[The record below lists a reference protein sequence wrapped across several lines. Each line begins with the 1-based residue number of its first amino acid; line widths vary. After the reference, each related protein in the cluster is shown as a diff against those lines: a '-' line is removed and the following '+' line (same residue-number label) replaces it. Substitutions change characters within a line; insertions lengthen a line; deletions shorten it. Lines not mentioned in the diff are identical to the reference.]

1 MSNDAQSAR
10 SLKAQDSAERALII
24 QSLAQLVEPLAS
36 LMPDCEVVVHDLS
49 QVPTTIV
56 AIAGGLTGR
65 KVGDPATDV
74 LLKQLAEGRVRTMV
88 NYSSVLPDGRRIRC
102 ATIAVKDSQGE
113 PVAALCINSS
123 VEIWSGL
130 LKICQQMLYGSIDA
144 SSEPELEVDFDKD
157 LDQNQRYGIGK
168 KTGFE
173 TGQISRGTDSAEANS
188 AGEAFVHNLD
198 DLANI
203 VLDRA
208 VASQGVPVELMTK
221 SHKKEVIRQAK
232 EQGFFFL
239 RDAAET
245 LADRLQIS
253 RFTVYNYLK
262 EIDETSSVKDKKK
275 Q

>member
-10 SLKAQDSAERALII
+10 DLKAQDSAERALII

-36 LMPDCEVVVHDLS
+36 LMADCEVVVHDLS
-49 QVPTTIV
+49 QVPNTIV

-74 LLKQLAEGRVRTMV
+74 LLKQMAEGRVRTMV

-102 ATIAVKDSQGE
+102 ATIAVKDSRGN

-130 LKICQQMLYGSIDA
+130 LKICQQMLYGSVDA
-144 SSEPELEVDFDKD
+144 SSEPKSEADLDED
-157 LDQNQRYGIGK
+157 LDQNQGYGAEKVGS
-168 KTGFE
+168 E
-173 TGQISRGTDSAEANS
+173 TGQIGQGTGSAEADS
-188 AGEAFVHNLD
+188 TGEAFVHNLD

-208 VASQGVPVELMTK
+208 VASQGIPVELMTK
-221 SHKKEVIRQAK
+221 NHKKEVIRQAK

-262 EIDETSSVKDKKK
+262 EIDETTSVKDKKK

>member
-10 SLKAQDSAERALII
+10 DLKAQDSAERALII

-36 LMPDCEVVVHDLS
+36 LMADCEVVVHDLS
-49 QVPTTIV
+49 QVPNTIV

-74 LLKQLAEGRVRTMV
+74 LLKQMAEGRVRTMV

-102 ATIAVKDSQGE
+102 ATIAVKDSQGN
-113 PVAALCINSS
+113 PVAALCINSN

-130 LKICQQMLYGSIDA
+130 LKICQQMLYGSVDA
-144 SSEPELEVDFDKD
+144 SSEPKSEADLDED
-157 LDQNQRYGIGK
+157 LDQNQGYGAEKVGS
-168 KTGFE
+168 E
-173 TGQISRGTDSAEANS
+173 TGQIGQGTGSAEADS
-188 AGEAFVHNLD
+188 TGEAFVHNLD

-221 SHKKEVIRQAK
+221 NHKKEVIRQAK

-262 EIDETSSVKDKKK
+262 EIDETTSVKDKKK

>member
-10 SLKAQDSAERALII
+10 DLKAQDSAERALII

-36 LMPDCEVVVHDLS
+36 LMADCEVVVHDLS
-49 QVPTTIV
+49 QVPNTIV

-74 LLKQLAEGRVRTMV
+74 LLKQMAEGRVRTMV

-102 ATIAVKDSQGE
+102 ATIAVKDSQGN
-113 PVAALCINSS
+113 PVAALCINSN

-130 LKICQQMLYGSIDA
+130 LKICQQMLYGSVDA
-144 SSEPELEVDFDKD
+144 SSEPKSEADLDED
-157 LDQNQRYGIGK
+157 LDQNQRYGAK
-168 KTGFE
+168 KVGSE
-173 TGQISRGTDSAEANS
+173 TGQIGQGTGSAEADS
-188 AGEAFVHNLD
+188 TGEAFVHNLD

-208 VASQGVPVELMTK
+208 VASQGIPVELMTK
-221 SHKKEVIRQAK
+221 NHKKEVIRQAK

-262 EIDETSSVKDKKK
+262 EIDETTSVKDKKK

>member
-1 MSNDAQSAR
+1 MSNDAQSVR
-10 SLKAQDSAERALII
+10 DLKAQDSAERALII

-36 LMPDCEVVVHDLS
+36 LMADCEVVVHDLS
-49 QVPTTIV
+49 QVPNTIV

-74 LLKQLAEGRVRTMV
+74 LLKQMAEGRVRTMV

-102 ATIAVKDSQGE
+102 ATIAVKDSRGN

-130 LKICQQMLYGSIDA
+130 LKICQQMLYGSVDA
-144 SSEPELEVDFDKD
+144 SSEPKSEADLDED
-157 LDQNQRYGIGK
+157 LDQNQQHGAEKARS
-168 KTGFE
+168 E
-173 TGQISRGTDSAEANS
+173 TGQIDRGTGSAEANS
-188 AGEAFVHNLD
+188 TGEAFVHNLD

-262 EIDETSSVKDKKK
+262 EIDETTSVKDKKK

>member
-102 ATIAVKDSQGE
+102 ATIAVKDSRGN

-144 SSEPELEVDFDKD
+144 SSESELEVDFDKD

-173 TGQISRGTDSAEANS
+173 AGQISRGTYSAEANS

-262 EIDETSSVKDKKK
+262 EIEETTSVKDKKK

>member
-10 SLKAQDSAERALII
+10 DLKAQDSAERALII

-36 LMPDCEVVVHDLS
+36 LMADCEVVVHDLS
-49 QVPTTIV
+49 QVPNTIV

-74 LLKQLAEGRVRTMV
+74 LLKQMAEGRVRTMV

-102 ATIAVKDSQGE
+102 ATIAVKDSRGN
-113 PVAALCINSS
+113 PVAALCINSN

-130 LKICQQMLYGSIDA
+130 LKICQQMLYGSVDA
-144 SSEPELEVDFDKD
+144 SSEPKSEAELDED
-157 LDQNQRYGIGK
+157 LDQNQQHGAEKAGS
-168 KTGFE
+168 E
-173 TGQISRGTDSAEANS
+173 TGQIGQGAGSAEADS
-188 AGEAFVHNLD
+188 TGEAFVHNLD

-221 SHKKEVIRQAK
+221 NHKKEVIRQAK

-262 EIDETSSVKDKKK
+262 EIDETTSVKDKKK

>member
-1 MSNDAQSAR
+1 MSNDAQSTNNF
-10 SLKAQDSAERALII
+10 KAHDSAERTLII

-36 LMPDCEVVVHDLS
+36 LMADCEVVVHDLS
-49 QVPTTIV
+49 QLPTTIV

-65 KVGDPATDV
+65 RVGDPATDV
-74 LLKQLAEGRVRTMV
+74 LLKQMAEGRVRTMV

-102 ATIAVKDSQGE
+102 ATIAVKDSRGN

-130 LKICQQMLYGSIDA
+130 LKICQQMLYGNADV
-144 SSEPELEVDFDKD
+144 SSEPKSEAELDED
-157 LDQNQRYGIGK
+157 LNQNQQYGTEKAGS
-168 KTGFE
+168 E
-173 TGQISRGTDSAEANS
+173 TGQIGQGTGSAEANS
-188 AGEAFVHNLD
+188 MGEAFVHNLD

-262 EIDETSSVKDKKK
+262 EIDKTTSVKDEKK

>member
-10 SLKAQDSAERALII
+10 DLKAQDSAERALII

-36 LMPDCEVVVHDLS
+36 LMADCEVVVHDLS
-49 QVPTTIV
+49 QVPNTIV

-74 LLKQLAEGRVRTMV
+74 LLKQMAEGRVRTMV

-102 ATIAVKDSQGE
+102 ATIAVKDSRGN

-130 LKICQQMLYGSIDA
+130 LKICQQMLYGSVDA
-144 SSEPELEVDFDKD
+144 SSEPKSEADLDED
-157 LDQNQRYGIGK
+157 LDQNQQHGAEKAGS
-168 KTGFE
+168 E
-173 TGQISRGTDSAEANS
+173 TGQIDRGTGSAEANS
-188 AGEAFVHNLD
+188 TGEAFVHNLD

-262 EIDETSSVKDKKK
+262 EIDETTSVKDKKK

>member
-10 SLKAQDSAERALII
+10 DLKAQDSAERALII

-36 LMPDCEVVVHDLS
+36 LMADCEVVVHDLS
-49 QVPTTIV
+49 QVPNTIV

-74 LLKQLAEGRVRTMV
+74 LLKQMAEGRVRTMV

-102 ATIAVKDSQGE
+102 ATIAVKDSRGN
-113 PVAALCINSS
+113 PVAALCINSN
-123 VEIWSGL
+123 VAIWSGL
-130 LKICQQMLYGSIDA
+130 LKICQQMLYGSVDA
-144 SSEPELEVDFDKD
+144 SSVPKSEAELDED
-157 LDQNQRYGIGK
+157 LDQNQQRGAEKAGS
-168 KTGFE
+168 E
-173 TGQISRGTDSAEANS
+173 TGQIGQGAGSAEADS

-221 SHKKEVIRQAK
+221 NHKKEVIRQAK

>member
-10 SLKAQDSAERALII
+10 DLKAQDSAERALII

-36 LMPDCEVVVHDLS
+36 LMADCEVVVHDLS
-49 QVPTTIV
+49 QVPNTIV

-74 LLKQLAEGRVRTMV
+74 LLKQMAEGRVRTMV

-102 ATIAVKDSQGE
+102 ATIAVKDSQGN
-113 PVAALCINSS
+113 PVAALCINSN

-130 LKICQQMLYGSIDA
+130 LKICQQMLYGSVDA
-144 SSEPELEVDFDKD
+144 SSEPKSEADLDED
-157 LDQNQRYGIGK
+157 LDQNQGYGAEKVGS
-168 KTGFE
+168 E
-173 TGQISRGTDSAEANS
+173 TGQIGQGTGSAEADS
-188 AGEAFVHNLD
+188 TGEAFVHNLD

-208 VASQGVPVELMTK
+208 VASQGIPVELMTK
-221 SHKKEVIRQAK
+221 NHKKEVIRQAK

-262 EIDETSSVKDKKK
+262 EIDETTSVKDKKK

>member
-10 SLKAQDSAERALII
+10 DLKAQDSVERALII

-36 LMPDCEVVVHDLS
+36 LMADCEVVVHDLS

-74 LLKQLAEGRVRTMV
+74 LLKQMAEGRVRTMV

-102 ATIAVKDSQGE
+102 ATIAVKDSRGN

-130 LKICQQMLYGSIDA
+130 LKICQQMLYGNADV
-144 SSEPELEVDFDKD
+144 SSEPKSEAELDED
-157 LDQNQRYGIGK
+157 LNQSQQYGTERAGS
-168 KTGFE
+168 E
-173 TGQISRGTDSAEANS
+173 TGQIGQGTGSAEANS
-188 AGEAFVHNLD
+188 MGEAFVHNLD

-262 EIDETSSVKDKKK
+262 EIDKTTSVKDEKK

>member
-1 MSNDAQSAR
+1 MSNDAQSTNNF
-10 SLKAQDSAERALII
+10 KAYDSAERTLII

-36 LMPDCEVVVHDLS
+36 LMADCEVVVHDLS
-49 QVPTTIV
+49 QLPTTIV

-65 KVGDPATDV
+65 RVGDPATDV
-74 LLKQLAEGRVRTMV
+74 LLKQMAEGRVRTMV

-102 ATIAVKDSQGE
+102 ATIAVKDSRGN

-123 VEIWSGL
+123 VEIWSEL
-130 LKICQQMLYGSIDA
+130 LKICQQMLYGNADV
-144 SSEPELEVDFDKD
+144 SSEPKSEAELDED
-157 LDQNQRYGIGK
+157 LNQSQQYGTERG
-168 KTGFE
+168 GSE
-173 TGQISRGTDSAEANS
+173 TGRIGQGTGSAEANS
-188 AGEAFVHNLD
+188 MGEAFVHNLD

-262 EIDETSSVKDKKK
+262 EIDKTTSVKDEKK

>member
-10 SLKAQDSAERALII
+10 DLKAQDSAERALII

-36 LMPDCEVVVHDLS
+36 LMADCEVVVHDLS
-49 QVPTTIV
+49 QVPNTIV

-74 LLKQLAEGRVRTMV
+74 LLKQMAEGRVRTMV

-102 ATIAVKDSQGE
+102 ATIAVKDSRGN

-130 LKICQQMLYGSIDA
+130 LKICQQMLYGSVNA
-144 SSEPELEVDFDKD
+144 SSESKSEAELDED
-157 LDQNQRYGIGK
+157 LDQNQQHGAEKAGS
-168 KTGFE
+168 E
-173 TGQISRGTDSAEANS
+173 TGQIGQGTGSAEANS
-188 AGEAFVHNLD
+188 TGEAFVHNLD

-262 EIDETSSVKDKKK
+262 EIDETTSVKDKKK

>member
-10 SLKAQDSAERALII
+10 DLKAQDSAERALII

-36 LMPDCEVVVHDLS
+36 LMADCEVVVHDLS
-49 QVPTTIV
+49 QVPNTIV

-74 LLKQLAEGRVRTMV
+74 LLKQMAEGRVRTMV

-102 ATIAVKDSQGE
+102 ATIAVKDSRGN
-113 PVAALCINSS
+113 PVAALCINSN

-130 LKICQQMLYGSIDA
+130 LKICQQMLYGSVDA
-144 SSEPELEVDFDKD
+144 SSEPKSEADLDED
-157 LDQNQRYGIGK
+157 LDQNQQHGAEKAGS
-168 KTGFE
+168 E
-173 TGQISRGTDSAEANS
+173 TGQIGQGAGSAEADS

-262 EIDETSSVKDKKK
+262 EIDETTSVKDKKK

>member
-10 SLKAQDSAERALII
+10 DLKAQDSAERALII

-36 LMPDCEVVVHDLS
+36 LMADCEVVVHDLS
-49 QVPTTIV
+49 QVPNTIV

-74 LLKQLAEGRVRTMV
+74 LLKQMAEGRVRTMV

-102 ATIAVKDSQGE
+102 ATIAVKDSQGN
-113 PVAALCINSS
+113 PVAALCINSN

-130 LKICQQMLYGSIDA
+130 LKICQQMLYGSVDA
-144 SSEPELEVDFDKD
+144 SSEPKSEAELDED
-157 LDQNQRYGIGK
+157 LDQNQQRGAEKAGS
-168 KTGFE
+168 E
-173 TGQISRGTDSAEANS
+173 TGQIDQGTGSAQANS
-188 AGEAFVHNLD
+188 TGEAFVHNLD

-262 EIDETSSVKDKKK
+262 EIDETTSVKDKKK

>member
-10 SLKAQDSAERALII
+10 DLKAQDSAERALII

-36 LMPDCEVVVHDLS
+36 LMADCEVVVHDLS
-49 QVPTTIV
+49 QVPNTIV

-74 LLKQLAEGRVRTMV
+74 LLKQMAEGRVRTMV

-102 ATIAVKDSQGE
+102 ATIAVKDSRGN

-130 LKICQQMLYGSIDA
+130 LKICQQMLYGSVDA
-144 SSEPELEVDFDKD
+144 SSESKSEAELDED
-157 LDQNQRYGIGK
+157 LDQNQQRGAEKAGA
-168 KTGFE
+168 E
-173 TGQISRGTDSAEANS
+173 TGQIGQGTGSAEANS
-188 AGEAFVHNLD
+188 TGEAFVHNLD

-262 EIDETSSVKDKKK
+262 EIDETTSVKDKKK

>member
-10 SLKAQDSAERALII
+10 DLKAQDSVERALII

-36 LMPDCEVVVHDLS
+36 LMADCEVVVHDLS

-74 LLKQLAEGRVRTMV
+74 LLKQMAEGRVRTMV

-102 ATIAVKDSQGE
+102 ATIAVKDSRGN

-130 LKICQQMLYGSIDA
+130 LKICQQMLYGSVDA
-144 SSEPELEVDFDKD
+144 SSEPKSEAELDED
-157 LDQNQRYGIGK
+157 LDQSQQRGAEKAGS
-168 KTGFE
+168 E
-173 TGQISRGTDSAEANS
+173 TGQIDQGTGSAEASS

-262 EIDETSSVKDKKK
+262 EIDETTSVKDKKK

>member
-10 SLKAQDSAERALII
+10 DLKAQDSAERALII

-36 LMPDCEVVVHDLS
+36 LMADCEVVVHDLS
-49 QVPTTIV
+49 QVPNTIV

-74 LLKQLAEGRVRTMV
+74 LLKQMAEGRVRTMV

-102 ATIAVKDSQGE
+102 ATIAVKDSQGN
-113 PVAALCINSS
+113 PVAALCINSN

-130 LKICQQMLYGSIDA
+130 LKICQQMLYGSVDA
-144 SSEPELEVDFDKD
+144 SSEPKSEADLDED
-157 LDQNQRYGIGK
+157 LDQNQRYGAGK
-168 KTGFE
+168 VGSE
-173 TGQISRGTDSAEANS
+173 TGQIGQGTGSAEADS
-188 AGEAFVHNLD
+188 TGEAFVHNLD

-208 VASQGVPVELMTK
+208 VASQGIPVELMTK
-221 SHKKEVIRQAK
+221 NHKKEVIRQAK

-262 EIDETSSVKDKKK
+262 EIDETTSVKDKKK

>member
-10 SLKAQDSAERALII
+10 DLKAQDSAERALII
-24 QSLAQLVEPLAS
+24 QSLAQLVEPLAL
-36 LMPDCEVVVHDLS
+36 LMADCEVVVHDLS
-49 QVPTTIV
+49 QVPNTIV

-74 LLKQLAEGRVRTMV
+74 LLKQMAEGRVRTMV

-102 ATIAVKDSQGE
+102 ATIAVKDSRGN

-130 LKICQQMLYGSIDA
+130 LKICQQMLYGSVYA
-144 SSEPELEVDFDKD
+144 SSEPKSEAELDED
-157 LDQNQRYGIGK
+157 LDQNQQRGAEKAGS
-168 KTGFE
+168 E
-173 TGQISRGTDSAEANS
+173 TGQIDQGTGSAEANS
-188 AGEAFVHNLD
+188 TGEAFVHNLD

-208 VASQGVPVELMTK
+208 VASQGIPVELMTK
-221 SHKKEVIRQAK
+221 NHKKEVIRQAK

-262 EIDETSSVKDKKK
+262 EIDETTSVKDKKK

>member
-10 SLKAQDSAERALII
+10 DLKAQDSAERALII
-24 QSLAQLVEPLAS
+24 QSLTQLVEPLAS
-36 LMPDCEVVVHDLS
+36 LMADCEVVVHDLS
-49 QVPTTIV
+49 QVPNTIV

-74 LLKQLAEGRVRTMV
+74 LLKQMAEGRVRTMV

-102 ATIAVKDSQGE
+102 ATIAVKDSQGN
-113 PVAALCINSS
+113 PVAALCINSN

-130 LKICQQMLYGSIDA
+130 LKICQQMLYGSVDA
-144 SSEPELEVDFDKD
+144 SSEPKSEAELDED
-157 LDQNQRYGIGK
+157 LDQNQQRGTEKAGS
-168 KTGFE
+168 E
-173 TGQISRGTDSAEANS
+173 TGQIDRGTGSAEANS
-188 AGEAFVHNLD
+188 TGEAFVHNLD

-262 EIDETSSVKDKKK
+262 EIDETTSVKDKKK

>member
-10 SLKAQDSAERALII
+10 DLKAQDSAERALII

-36 LMPDCEVVVHDLS
+36 LMADCEVVVHDLS

-56 AIAGGLTGR
+56 AVAGGLTGR

-74 LLKQLAEGRVRTMV
+74 LLKQMAEGRVRTMV

-102 ATIAVKDSQGE
+102 ATIAVKDSRGN

-130 LKICQQMLYGSIDA
+130 LKICQQMLYGSVDA
-144 SSEPELEVDFDKD
+144 SSVPKSEADLDED
-157 LDQNQRYGIGK
+157 LDQNQRYGAEKVGS
-168 KTGFE
+168 E
-173 TGQISRGTDSAEANS
+173 TGQIGQGTDSAEADS
-188 AGEAFVHNLD
+188 TGEAFVHNLD

-221 SHKKEVIRQAK
+221 NHKKEVIRQAK

-262 EIDETSSVKDKKK
+262 EIDETTSGKDKKK

>member
-10 SLKAQDSAERALII
+10 DLKAQDSAERALII

-36 LMPDCEVVVHDLS
+36 LMADCEVVVHDLS
-49 QVPTTIV
+49 QVPNTIV

-74 LLKQLAEGRVRTMV
+74 LLKQMAEGRVRTMV

-102 ATIAVKDSQGE
+102 ATIAVKDSQGN
-113 PVAALCINSS
+113 PVAALCINSN

-130 LKICQQMLYGSIDA
+130 LKICQQMLYGSVDA
-144 SSEPELEVDFDKD
+144 SSEPKSEADLDED
-157 LDQNQRYGIGK
+157 LDQNQQHGAEKAGS
-168 KTGFE
+168 E
-173 TGQISRGTDSAEANS
+173 TGQIGQGTGSAEANS
-188 AGEAFVHNLD
+188 TGEAFVHNLD

-221 SHKKEVIRQAK
+221 NHKKEVIRQAK

-262 EIDETSSVKDKKK
+262 EIDETTSGKDKKK

>member
-10 SLKAQDSAERALII
+10 DLKAQDSVERALII

-36 LMPDCEVVVHDLS
+36 LMADCEVVVHDLS

-56 AIAGGLTGR
+56 AVAGGLTGR

-74 LLKQLAEGRVRTMV
+74 LLKQMAEGRVRTMV

-102 ATIAVKDSQGE
+102 ATIAVKDSRGN

-130 LKICQQMLYGSIDA
+130 LKICQQMLHGSVDA
-144 SSEPELEVDFDKD
+144 SSESKSEADHDKG
-157 LDQNQRYGIGK
+157 LDQNQQHGAEKAGS
-168 KTGFE
+168 E
-173 TGQISRGTDSAEANS
+173 TGQIGQGTGSAEADS
-188 AGEAFVHNLD
+188 TGETFVHNLD

-262 EIDETSSVKDKKK
+262 EIDETTSVKDKKK

>member
-10 SLKAQDSAERALII
+10 DLKAQDSAERALII

-36 LMPDCEVVVHDLS
+36 LMADCEVVVHDLS
-49 QVPTTIV
+49 QVPNTIV

-74 LLKQLAEGRVRTMV
+74 LLKQMAEGRVRTMV

-102 ATIAVKDSQGE
+102 ATIAVKDSRGN

-130 LKICQQMLYGSIDA
+130 LKICQQMLYGSVDA
-144 SSEPELEVDFDKD
+144 SSESKSEAELDED
-157 LDQNQRYGIGK
+157 LNQNQQHGAEKARS
-168 KTGFE
+168 E
-173 TGQISRGTDSAEANS
+173 TGQIGQGTGSAEAS
-188 AGEAFVHNLD
+188 STGEAFVHNLD

-262 EIDETSSVKDKKK
+262 EIDETTSVKDKKK

>member
-10 SLKAQDSAERALII
+10 DLKAQDSAERALII

-36 LMPDCEVVVHDLS
+36 LMADCEVVVHDLS
-49 QVPTTIV
+49 QVPNTIV

-74 LLKQLAEGRVRTMV
+74 LLKQMAEGRVRTMV
-88 NYSSVLPDGRRIRC
+88 NYSSVLPDGCRIRC
-102 ATIAVKDSQGE
+102 ATIAVKDSRGN
-113 PVAALCINSS
+113 PIAALCINSS

-130 LKICQQMLYGSIDA
+130 LKICQQMLYGSVYA
-144 SSEPELEVDFDKD
+144 SSEPKSEVELDED
-157 LDQNQRYGIGK
+157 LDQDQQHGAEKAGS
-168 KTGFE
+168 E
-173 TGQISRGTDSAEANS
+173 TGQIGQGTGSAEANS
-188 AGEAFVHNLD
+188 TGEAFVHNLD

-262 EIDETSSVKDKKK
+262 EIDETTSVKDKKK

>member
-10 SLKAQDSAERALII
+10 DLKAQDSAERALII

-36 LMPDCEVVVHDLS
+36 LMADCEVVVHDLS
-49 QVPTTIV
+49 QVPNTIV

-74 LLKQLAEGRVRTMV
+74 LLKQMAEGRVRTMV

-102 ATIAVKDSQGE
+102 ATIAVKDSQGN
-113 PVAALCINSS
+113 PVAALCINSN

-130 LKICQQMLYGSIDA
+130 LKICQQMLYGSVDA
-144 SSEPELEVDFDKD
+144 SSEPKSEAELDED
-157 LDQNQRYGIGK
+157 LDQNQQHGAEK
-168 KTGFE
+168 AASE
-173 TGQISRGTDSAEANS
+173 TGQIGQGAGSAEADS
-188 AGEAFVHNLD
+188 TGEAFVHNLD

-262 EIDETSSVKDKKK
+262 EIDETTSVKDKKK

>member
-1 MSNDAQSAR
+1 MSNDAQSACDFQ
-10 SLKAQDSAERALII
+10 KQGGTERVFII
-24 QSLAQLVEPLAS
+24 HSLAQLVKPLAS
-36 LMPDCEVVVHDLS
+36 LMADCEVVVHDLS

-74 LLKQLAEGRVRTMV
+74 LLKQMAEGQVHTMV

-102 ATIAVKDSQGE
+102 ATIAVKDSLGN

-123 VEIWSGL
+123 VEIWSVL
-130 LKICQQMLYGSIDA
+130 LNICQRILYGGVTA
-144 SSEPELEVDFDKD
+144 SPKPKFEVEQVKEMSQTRKCGVEEAVSE
-157 LDQNQRYGIGK
+157 
-168 KTGFE
+168 
-173 TGQISRGTDSAEANS
+173 TDSTEAK
-188 AGEAFVHNLD
+188 AQGEAFVHSLD

-208 VASQGVPVELMTK
+208 IAGQGVPVELMTK

-262 EIDETSSVKDKKK
+262 EIDETTSVKDKKK

>member
-10 SLKAQDSAERALII
+10 DLKAQDSAERALII

-36 LMPDCEVVVHDLS
+36 LMADCEVVVHDLS
-49 QVPTTIV
+49 QVPNTIV

-74 LLKQLAEGRVRTMV
+74 LLKQMAEGRVRTMV

-102 ATIAVKDSQGE
+102 ATIAVKDSQGN
-113 PVAALCINSS
+113 PVAALCINSN

-130 LKICQQMLYGSIDA
+130 LKICQQMLYGSVDA
-144 SSEPELEVDFDKD
+144 SSEPKSEADLDED
-157 LDQNQRYGIGK
+157 LDQNQRYGAEKVGS
-168 KTGFE
+168 E
-173 TGQISRGTDSAEANS
+173 TGQIGQGTGSAEADS
-188 AGEAFVHNLD
+188 TGEAFVHNLD

-208 VASQGVPVELMTK
+208 VASQGIPVELMTK
-221 SHKKEVIRQAK
+221 NHKKEVIRQAK

-262 EIDETSSVKDKKK
+262 EIDETTSVKDKKK

>member
-10 SLKAQDSAERALII
+10 DLKAQDSAERALII

-36 LMPDCEVVVHDLS
+36 LMADCEVVVHDLS
-49 QVPTTIV
+49 QVPNTIV

-74 LLKQLAEGRVRTMV
+74 LLKQMAEGRVRTMV

-102 ATIAVKDSQGE
+102 ATIAVKDSRGN
-113 PVAALCINSS
+113 PVAALCINSN

-130 LKICQQMLYGSIDA
+130 LKICQQMLYGSVDA
-144 SSEPELEVDFDKD
+144 SSEPKSEADLDED
-157 LDQNQRYGIGK
+157 LDQNQRYGAGK
-168 KTGFE
+168 VGSE
-173 TGQISRGTDSAEANS
+173 TGQIGQGTGSAEADS
-188 AGEAFVHNLD
+188 TGEAFVHNLD

-221 SHKKEVIRQAK
+221 NHKKEVIRQAK

-262 EIDETSSVKDKKK
+262 EIDETTSVKDKKK

>member
-10 SLKAQDSAERALII
+10 DLKAQDSAERALII

-36 LMPDCEVVVHDLS
+36 LMADCEVVVHDLS
-49 QVPTTIV
+49 QVPNTIV

-74 LLKQLAEGRVRTMV
+74 LLKQMAEGRVRTMV

-102 ATIAVKDSQGE
+102 ATIAVKDSRGN
-113 PVAALCINSS
+113 PVAALCINSN

-130 LKICQQMLYGSIDA
+130 LKICQQMLYGSVDA
-144 SSEPELEVDFDKD
+144 SSEPKSEADLDED
-157 LDQNQRYGIGK
+157 LDQNQRYGAEKVGS
-168 KTGFE
+168 E
-173 TGQISRGTDSAEANS
+173 TGQIGQGTGSAEADS
-188 AGEAFVHNLD
+188 TGEAFVHNLD

-262 EIDETSSVKDKKK
+262 EIDETTSGKDKKK

>member
-10 SLKAQDSAERALII
+10 DLKAQDSAERALII

-36 LMPDCEVVVHDLS
+36 LMADCEVVVHDLS
-49 QVPTTIV
+49 QVPNTIV

-74 LLKQLAEGRVRTMV
+74 LLKQMAEGRVRTVV

-102 ATIAVKDSQGE
+102 ATIAVKDSQGN
-113 PVAALCINSS
+113 PVAALCINSN
-123 VEIWSGL
+123 VAIWSGL
-130 LKICQQMLYGSIDA
+130 LKICQQMLYGSVDA
-144 SSEPELEVDFDKD
+144 SSVPKSEAELDED
-157 LDQNQRYGIGK
+157 LDQNQQRGAEKAGS
-168 KTGFE
+168 E
-173 TGQISRGTDSAEANS
+173 TGQIGQGAGSAEADS

>member
-10 SLKAQDSAERALII
+10 DLKAQDSAERALII

-36 LMPDCEVVVHDLS
+36 LMADCEVVVHDLS
-49 QVPTTIV
+49 QVPNTIV

-74 LLKQLAEGRVRTMV
+74 LLKQMAEGRVRTMV

-102 ATIAVKDSQGE
+102 ATIAVKDSQGN
-113 PVAALCINSS
+113 PVAALCINSN

-130 LKICQQMLYGSIDA
+130 LKICQQMLYGSVDA
-144 SSEPELEVDFDKD
+144 SSEPKSEADLDED
-157 LDQNQRYGIGK
+157 LDQNQRYGAEKVGS
-168 KTGFE
+168 E
-173 TGQISRGTDSAEANS
+173 TGQIGQGTGSAEADS
-188 AGEAFVHNLD
+188 TGEAFVHNLD

>member
-10 SLKAQDSAERALII
+10 DLKAQDSAERALII

-36 LMPDCEVVVHDLS
+36 LMADCEVVVHDLS
-49 QVPTTIV
+49 QVPNTIV

-74 LLKQLAEGRVRTMV
+74 LLKQMAEGRVRTMV

-102 ATIAVKDSQGE
+102 ATIAVKDSRGN
-113 PVAALCINSS
+113 PVAALCINSN

-130 LKICQQMLYGSIDA
+130 LKICQQMLYGSVDA
-144 SSEPELEVDFDKD
+144 SSEPKSEADLDED
-157 LDQNQRYGIGK
+157 LDQNQRHGAEKAGS
-168 KTGFE
+168 E
-173 TGQISRGTDSAEANS
+173 TGQIGQGTGSAEANS
-188 AGEAFVHNLD
+188 TGEAFVHNLD

-262 EIDETSSVKDKKK
+262 EIDETTSVKDKKK

>member
-10 SLKAQDSAERALII
+10 DLKAQDSAERALII

-36 LMPDCEVVVHDLS
+36 LMADCEVVVHDLS
-49 QVPTTIV
+49 QVPNTIV

-74 LLKQLAEGRVRTMV
+74 LLKQMAEGRVRTMV

-102 ATIAVKDSQGE
+102 ATIAVKDSRGN
-113 PVAALCINSS
+113 PVAALCINSN

-130 LKICQQMLYGSIDA
+130 LKICQQMFYGSVDA
-144 SSEPELEVDFDKD
+144 SSEPKSEADLDED
-157 LDQNQRYGIGK
+157 LDQNQRYGAEKVGS
-168 KTGFE
+168 E
-173 TGQISRGTDSAEANS
+173 TGQIGQGTGSAEADS
-188 AGEAFVHNLD
+188 TGEAFVHNLD

-221 SHKKEVIRQAK
+221 NHKKEVIRQAK

-262 EIDETSSVKDKKK
+262 EIDETTSGKDKKK

>member
-10 SLKAQDSAERALII
+10 DFKAQDSAERALII

-36 LMPDCEVVVHDLS
+36 LMADCEVVVHDLS
-49 QVPTTIV
+49 QVPNTIV

-74 LLKQLAEGRVRTMV
+74 LLKQMAEGRVRTMV

-102 ATIAVKDSQGE
+102 ATIAVKDSRGN
-113 PVAALCINSS
+113 PVAALCINSN

-130 LKICQQMLYGSIDA
+130 LKICQQMLYGSVDA
-144 SSEPELEVDFDKD
+144 SSEPKSEADLDED
-157 LDQNQRYGIGK
+157 LDQNQRYGAEKVGS
-168 KTGFE
+168 E
-173 TGQISRGTDSAEANS
+173 TGQIGQGTGSAEADS
-188 AGEAFVHNLD
+188 TGEAFVHNLD

-221 SHKKEVIRQAK
+221 NHKKEVIRQAK

-262 EIDETSSVKDKKK
+262 EIDETTSGKDKKK

>member
-1 MSNDAQSAR
+1 MSNDAQLAR
-10 SLKAQDSAERALII
+10 DLKAQDSAERALII

-36 LMPDCEVVVHDLS
+36 LMADCEVVVHDLS
-49 QVPTTIV
+49 QVPNTIV

-74 LLKQLAEGRVRTMV
+74 LLKQMAEGRVRTMV

-102 ATIAVKDSQGE
+102 ATIAVKDSQGN
-113 PVAALCINSS
+113 PVAALCINSN

-130 LKICQQMLYGSIDA
+130 LKICQQMLYGSVDA
-144 SSEPELEVDFDKD
+144 SSEPKSEADLDED
-157 LDQNQRYGIGK
+157 LDQNQQHGAEKAGS
-168 KTGFE
+168 E
-173 TGQISRGTDSAEANS
+173 TGQIGQGAGSAEADS

-262 EIDETSSVKDKKK
+262 EIDETTSVKDKKK

>member
-10 SLKAQDSAERALII
+10 DLKAQDSVERALII

-36 LMPDCEVVVHDLS
+36 LMADCEVVVHDLS

-74 LLKQLAEGRVRTMV
+74 LLKQMAEGRVRTMV

-102 ATIAVKDSQGE
+102 ATIAVKDSRGN

-130 LKICQQMLYGSIDA
+130 LKICQQMLYGSVDA
-144 SSEPELEVDFDKD
+144 SSEPKSEAELDED
-157 LDQNQRYGIGK
+157 LDQNQQRGAEKAGS
-168 KTGFE
+168 E
-173 TGQISRGTDSAEANS
+173 TGQIDQGTGSAEAS
-188 AGEAFVHNLD
+188 STGEAFFHNLD

-262 EIDETSSVKDKKK
+262 EIDETTSVKDKKK

>member
-10 SLKAQDSAERALII
+10 DLKAQDSAERALII

-36 LMPDCEVVVHDLS
+36 LMADCEVVVHDLS
-49 QVPTTIV
+49 QVPNTIV

-74 LLKQLAEGRVRTMV
+74 LLKQMAEGRVRTMV

-102 ATIAVKDSQGE
+102 ATIAVKDSQGN
-113 PVAALCINSS
+113 PVAALCINSN

-130 LKICQQMLYGSIDA
+130 LKICQQMLYGSVDA
-144 SSEPELEVDFDKD
+144 SSEPKSEAELDED
-157 LDQNQRYGIGK
+157 LDQNQQRGAEKAGS
-168 KTGFE
+168 E
-173 TGQISRGTDSAEANS
+173 TGQIDQGTGSAEANS
-188 AGEAFVHNLD
+188 TGEAFVHNLD

-262 EIDETSSVKDKKK
+262 EIDETTSDKDKKK

>member
-10 SLKAQDSAERALII
+10 DLKAQDSAERALII

-36 LMPDCEVVVHDLS
+36 LMADCEVVVHDLS
-49 QVPTTIV
+49 QVPNTIV
-56 AIAGGLTGR
+56 AIEGGLTGR

-74 LLKQLAEGRVRTMV
+74 LLKQMAEGRVRTMV

-102 ATIAVKDSQGE
+102 ATIAVKDSQGN
-113 PVAALCINSS
+113 PVAALCINSN

-130 LKICQQMLYGSIDA
+130 LKICQQMLYGSVDA
-144 SSEPELEVDFDKD
+144 SSEPKSEADLDED
-157 LDQNQRYGIGK
+157 LDQNQRYGAEKVGS
-168 KTGFE
+168 E
-173 TGQISRGTDSAEANS
+173 TGQIGQGTGSAEADS
-188 AGEAFVHNLD
+188 TGEAFVHNLD

-221 SHKKEVIRQAK
+221 NHKKEVIRQAK

-262 EIDETSSVKDKKK
+262 EIDETTSGKDKKK

>member
-10 SLKAQDSAERALII
+10 DLKAQDSVERALII

-36 LMPDCEVVVHDLS
+36 LMADCEVVVHDLS

-74 LLKQLAEGRVRTMV
+74 LLKQMAEGRVRTMV

-102 ATIAVKDSQGE
+102 ATIAVKDSRGN

-130 LKICQQMLYGSIDA
+130 LKICQQMLYGSVDA
-144 SSEPELEVDFDKD
+144 SSEPKSEAELGED
-157 LDQNQRYGIGK
+157 LDQNQQRGAEKAGS
-168 KTGFE
+168 E
-173 TGQISRGTDSAEANS
+173 TGQIDQGTGSAEASS

-262 EIDETSSVKDKKK
+262 EIDETTSVKDKKK